1 MKHMKRYSSHVWAIA
16 SVIVFLA
23 IRFFLHTSFVSHGFI
38 DGGLISYDGFYHYSF
53 VQELMRAGNGIFF
66 HNPFGTFDQQPSL
79 FSLNA
84 LFLMPFY
91 PLFSKN
97 LFIFDIAIS
106 SFWLYLSTY
115 FLLRIVENLKLK
127 WQEIALMLF
136 GGGMSFIAI
145 YFNITYGN
153 QALNTAWWG
162 LNNILNQITSVE
174 IIYHAIFFIGMYA
187 LISKKRVTLIVVAA
201 VLALLHPFT
210 SITLGIAIA
219 AWIAYPIFFE
229 KKKNLKL
236 YIPEIASIILLTA
249 CSSYLYAVFLP
260 QHSLDAAFLNKIYLD
275 ANFVIQPLTYLI
287 ALSFPVALLLIGLA
301 TSYKSQYKFDR
312 QKVFMF
318 AAVALFC
325 VMMSFSFIVTN
336 KIPQPA
342 HWSRAYPF
350 MFLIIVAS
358 VFLRQS
364 DKKWKQAINIFLY
377 FCLIIGL
384 LDNVIAINKIN
395 ESLLIEHRAPSIL
408 TQDQARIISLLKK
421 ESSGTFLYLKDC
433 NESLMSGDFEYAI
446 SALTSQKPPYGHFFF
461 SPHVIEFRK
470 ITSIC
475 DTKVNFPKEYTNGVN
490 YLAIDS
496 SISDYSKRISQKK
509 DVLYKGKELT
519 LFKLHQ

>member
-1 MKHMKRYSSHVWAIA
+1 MFVY
-16 SVIVFLA
+16 LA
-23 IRFFLHTSFVSHGFI
+23 VRFFLHNSFESHGFV

-53 VQELMRAGNGIFF
+53 VQELFRAGNGILF

-97 LFIFDIAIS
+97 LFTFDIAMS

-115 FLLRIVENLKLK
+115 FLLRIAENLKLK

-153 QALNTAWWG
+153 QAINTAWWG
-162 LNNILNQITSVE
+162 LNNLLNQITSVE
-174 IIYHAIFFIGMYA
+174 IMYHAIFFMGLYA
-187 LISKKRVTLIVVAA
+187 LVNKKRKILLVIASI
-201 VLALLHPFT
+201 LALLHPFT
-210 SITLGIAIA
+210 SITFGVAIA
-219 AWIAYPIFFE
+219 AWIAYPIIFE
-229 KKKNLKL
+229 KKKNLQL
-236 YIPEIASIILLTA
+236 YISEIISIIMLTA
-249 CSSYLYAVFLP
+249 GSSYLYAVFLP

-275 ANFVIQPLTYLI
+275 ANFVVQPLTYLI
-287 ALSFPVALLLIGLA
+287 ALSFPVALLIIGLA
-301 TSYKSQYKFDR
+301 TSYKTHHKYDR

-318 AAVALFC
+318 ASVAIFC
-325 VMMSFSFIVTN
+325 VAMSFSFIVTN

-350 MFLIIVAS
+350 MFLVIVAS
-358 VFLRQS
+358 VFLSQA
-364 DKKWKQAINIFLY
+364 DLKWKQAINIFLY
-377 FCLIIGL
+377 FCLAIGL
-384 LDNVIAINKIN
+384 LDNMIAVNKIT

-408 TQDQARIISLLKK
+408 TQDQAHIIELLKK
-421 ESSGTFLYLKDC
+421 EPSGTFLYLKDC

-475 DTKVNFPKEYTNGVN
+475 DTKAQYPKEFTNGID
-490 YLAIDS
+490 YLTIDS
-496 SISDYSKRISQKK
+496 SISGYSKKIKQKTE
-509 DVLYKGKELT
+509 VLYSGKEIT
-519 LFKLHQ
+519 LFKVNQ